1 MCFWDL
7 SVFAKLFLS
16 DFLIHSSGSNQAW
29 VRLVIEIELSK
40 WSYRLKIAF
49 SIYSGYD
56 DDLNYLS
63 VTDMQKKKRNQGGSK
78 YFFTTLYIQ
87 KIWSDN

>member
-16 DFLIHSSGSNQAW
+16 GFLIHSSGSNQAW

-40 WSYRLKIAF
+40 WSCRLKIAF

-56 DDLNYLS
+56 DDLKHLS
-63 VTDMQKKKRNQGGSK
+63 VTDMQKNKKSGREQILFHNTVHLK
-78 YFFTTLYIQ
+78 NMIR
-87 KIWSDN
+87 